1 MDKFDKF
8 ILGIFIVAAIVATMS
23 LSSCNP
29 YKGIGKKEPHS
40 LKDTVRLVDRYVKTI
55 KPKPPIVKQG
65 KTIVIQSKDSLNFYK
80 KLSDS
85 LRKAPPK
92 ILTLQ
97 DSCGKEAI
105 ESYDEGYHF
114 GYKLGLYDAKQ
125 NIPPSTHQTD
135 TLYQDTPETLLLLY
149 NQKLKAESDIKT
161 VIALTKE
168 NITLQAQKAA
178 KSNENWFWRAV
189 ALLTILYLL
198 FKPKINTFFKS
209 IISKFKKK

>member
-1 MDKFDKF
+1 MSIYKKFNIGLSIAVLAYVVF
-8 ILGIFIVAAIVATMS
+8 MIFG
-23 LSSCNP
+23 CNP
-29 YKGIGKKEPHS
+29 YKGITKKEPHS

-65 KTIVIQSKDSLNFYK
+65 KTVYIKDTAALSKLKK
-80 KLSDS
+80 KLDS
-85 LRKAPPK
+85 VMALPPK
-92 ILTLQ
+92 VLRLQ
-97 DSCGKEAI
+97 DSCGKESI
-105 ESYDEGYHF
+105 EAFNEGNSI
-114 GYKLGLYDAKQ
+114 GYTQGYYDAKSECK
-125 NIPPSTHQTD
+125 STRQTD

-178 KSNENWFWRAV
+178 KSNENWFWRTV

-209 IISKFKKK
+209 LISKFKKK

>member
-1 MDKFDKF
+1 MSIYKKFNIGLSIAVLAYVVF
-8 ILGIFIVAAIVATMS
+8 MIFG
-23 LSSCNP
+23 CNP
-29 YKGIGKKEPHS
+29 YKGITKKEPHS

-85 LRKAPPK
+85 LRKAPPN

-105 ESYDEGYHF
+105 QSYEDGYHF

-135 TLYQDTPETLLLLY
+135 TLYQDTPETVLAIF
-149 NQKLKAESDIKT
+149 NQKLQLQNQTDSIKT
-161 VIALTKE
+161 LTKE

-178 KSNENWFWRAV
+178 KSNENWFWRTV

-209 IISKFKKK
+209 LISKFKK